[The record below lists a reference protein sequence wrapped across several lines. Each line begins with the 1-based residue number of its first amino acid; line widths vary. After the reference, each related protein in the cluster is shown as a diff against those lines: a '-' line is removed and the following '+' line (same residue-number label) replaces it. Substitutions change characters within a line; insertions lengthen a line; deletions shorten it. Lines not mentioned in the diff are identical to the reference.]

1 VGPKNYPLCCSI
13 GESLH
18 HCGAIKSIG
27 TLPPPSSSAA
37 SYNSSATPYSTGA
50 YTTTP
55 MASGSGGYVSSTS
68 YSVVAATGGAD
79 RILGAEA
86 VGMAIAGLGIW
97 IPFL

>member
-1 VGPKNYPLCCSI
+1 
-13 GESLH
+13 
-18 HCGAIKSIG
+18 
-27 TLPPPSSSAA
+27 
-37 SYNSSATPYSTGA
+37 
-50 YTTTP
+50 